1 MTLPIPK
8 ENRVIKYLS
17 ETPAMKARDQGRG
30 VIFILITVYLFLDLI
45 RPSFVW
51 HFPKLISVILIVAWV
66 LKKEKVSS
74 PQIWAFLVFVGILAL
89 DIGIAVNT
97 YDAVWTT
104 QGMFVLLIGICV
116 PLINFTDTLVK
127 IRHLV
132 NALLMIFSIIAVYA
146 VMNSGYGPARAMGGQ
161 DENYVAAAM
170 NVAIP
175 LAGFSFF
182 AEKSVWK
189 KVWFAGLVCLYIL
202 AIVIG
207 LSRGGFVGLV
217 CAIGYIVMKSPRKQ
231 MAIIVIVLI
240 AGLLALVAGPSY
252 WEEMATITDPNEGTA
267 DLRLEFWKIAFQ
279 EFLAYP
285 LTGVGGDNYRWQ
297 MENFQSLEQT
307 QKFDR
312 VLSSHVHSTYFQLLS
327 ELGLAGCITFGFIM
341 FRTYQDY
348 RYIDRLTSQPLTDTN
363 KVEDNVLQEDAVWIR
378 NYGRGLIGALLGYMV
393 SVAFLSALYYSHLWI
408 IVSLV
413 IALRAIASRQLGS
426 SSIKE
431 SNLAQSGNIFR
442 VPCPVATRS

>member
-1 MTLPIPK
+1 
-8 ENRVIKYLS
+8 
-17 ETPAMKARDQGRG
+17 
-30 VIFILITVYLFLDLI
+30 
-45 RPSFVW
+45 
-51 HFPKLISVILIVAWV
+51 
-66 LKKEKVSS
+66 
-74 PQIWAFLVFVGILAL
+74 
-89 DIGIAVNT
+89 
-97 YDAVWTT
+97 
-104 QGMFVLLIGICV
+104 
-116 PLINFTDTLVK
+116 
-127 IRHLV
+127 
-132 NALLMIFSIIAVYA
+132 
-146 VMNSGYGPARAMGGQ
+146 
-161 DENYVAAAM
+161 
-170 NVAIP
+170 
-175 LAGFSFF
+175 
-182 AEKSVWK
+182 
-189 KVWFAGLVCLYIL
+189 L

-217 CAIGYIVMKSPRKQ
+217 CAIGYMVMKSPRKQ

-252 WEEMATITDPNEGTA
+252 WEEMSTITDPNEGTA

-348 RYIDRLTSQPLTDTN
+348 RYIDRLTSQSLTDAN

-431 SNLAQSGNIFR
+431 SNLAQSGNIFK
-442 VPCPVATRS
+442 VPRPVAARS